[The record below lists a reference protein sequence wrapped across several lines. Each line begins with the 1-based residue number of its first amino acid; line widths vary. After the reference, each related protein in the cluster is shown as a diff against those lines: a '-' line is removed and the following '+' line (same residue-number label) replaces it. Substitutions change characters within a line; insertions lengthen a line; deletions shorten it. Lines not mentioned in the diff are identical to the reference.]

1 MAKPVA
7 TPSYQFFGCFNAFF
21 STIWQKTQ
29 VGLVSLKVFHLWR
42 ILGHPKIPEEDLT
55 YVLLCGDYPLL
66 CPCSDKLQAYL
77 VMRSLIIWPYEE
89 FASLNIS
96 LNL

>member
-7 TPSYQFFGCFNAFF
+7 TPSYHFFECFNAFF

-42 ILGHPKIPEEDLT
+42 ILGHPIITQIESIYNYFQPLIRILT
-55 YVLLCGDYPLL
+55 NKYGPLTSSAFYNVL
-66 CPCSDKLQAYL
+66 KTH
-77 VMRSLIIWPYEE
+77 
-89 FASLNIS
+89 
-96 LNL
+96 